1 MDIVSIIGII
11 LGLITLV
18 GGMILKGA
26 PPIALLN
33 PAALVII
40 FAGTAAAIMISFPKE
55 RLKLIPA
62 LFKVIFFEQNLMT
75 KQNLMLQ
82 FLTLSTQARKE
93 GLLSLET
100 AIEEVDNAFM
110 KRGVMMVIDGQ
121 PSEYVED
128 VMTRDLENMT
138 ERHHANANI
147 FTQAGTYAPT
157 LGVLGAVIGLVAAL
171 SDLSDIE
178 KLGHAISGAFIATL
192 FGIFTGY
199 VLWFPFATKL
209 KQKSANEIQLYEMII
224 EGILSIQ
231 NGESPKNL
239 EDKLLVYLTP
249 KERETYEAEKEAA

>member
-11 LGLITLV
+11 LGLITLI

-26 PPIALLN
+26 PPVALLN

-40 FAGTAAAIMISFPKE
+40 FVGTAAAIMISFPKE
-55 RLKLIPA
+55 RLKVLPA
-62 LFKVIFFEQNLMT
+62 LFKVIFFEQKLMT
-75 KQNLMLQ
+75 KQVLLGQ

-93 GLLSLET
+93 GLLSLE
-100 AIEEVDNAFM
+100 AALEEVDNAFM

-157 LGVLGAVIGLVAAL
+157 LGVLGAVVGLVAAL

-178 KLGHAISGAFIATL
+178 KLGH
-192 FGIFTGY
+192 
-199 VLWFPFATKL
+199 
-209 KQKSANEIQLYEMII
+209 
-224 EGILSIQ
+224 
-231 NGESPKNL
+231 
-239 EDKLLVYLTP
+239 
-249 KERETYEAEKEAA
+249 

>member
-1 MDIVSIIGII
+1 MDIVTIIGII
-11 LGLITLV
+11 LGFITLV

-26 PPIALLN
+26 NPVALLN
-33 PAALVII
+33 GAALVII
-40 FAGTAAAIMISFPKE
+40 FVGTAAAVMISFPKE
-55 RLKLIPA
+55 RLKLIPS
-62 LFKVIFFEQNLMT
+62 LLKIIFKEQNLMT
-75 KQNLMLQ
+75 KQELLNQ
-82 FLTLSTQARKE
+82 FVVLSTQARKE

-100 AIEEVDNAFM
+100 SLEQVDNPFM

-128 VMTRDLENMT
+128 VMTRDLDNMT
-138 ERHHANANI
+138 ERHHTNASI

-157 LGVLGAVIGLVAAL
+157 LGVLGAVVGLVAAL
-171 SDLSDIE
+171 SDLNDID
-178 KLGHAISGAFIATL
+178 KLGHAISAAFIATL
-192 FGIFTGY
+192 FGIFSGY

-209 KQKSANEIQLYEMII
+209 KQKSSIEVQLYEMMI

-249 KERETYEAEKEAA
+249 KERAAYEAEKEAA

>member
-1 MDIVSIIGII
+1 
-11 LGLITLV
+11 
-18 GGMILKGA
+18 
-26 PPIALLN
+26 
-33 PAALVII
+33 
-40 FAGTAAAIMISFPKE
+40 
-55 RLKLIPA
+55 
-62 LFKVIFFEQNLMT
+62 MT
-75 KQNLMLQ
+75 KQVLLGQ

-93 GLLSLET
+93 GLLSLE
-100 AIEEVDNAFM
+100 AALEEVDNAFM

-147 FTQAGTYAPT
+147 FTQAPT
-157 LGVLGAVIGLVAAL
+157 LGVLGAVVGLVAAL

-209 KQKSANEIQLYEMII
+209 KQKSASEIQLYEMMI

-249 KERETYEAEKEAA
+249 KERANYEAEKEAA